1 MYQNL
6 AETLKRKGHRV
17 VVLAGYSVPRNILAK
32 PYSEAIGGLTVY
44 RLPLVPFPRCR
55 PYFESVFPPNLKS
68 VFFLISFLKNTDFNI
83 YHLHGYGHLFI
94 DSAAIMLKIL
104 KKKYFFTS
112 HGFPTTPKKQGG
124 FLNFFYVLYN
134 RFLGRKTLF
143 WSERISCVSYRV
155 AENALICKLKAKTSE
170 IPNGVDEFF
179 LKSRK
184 RVGFKNSGVFKI
196 LSIGRYYQVKGYDCF
211 ISCLGLLK
219 SRLGFENF
227 VYKVVGDDFG
237 EKERL
242 EGMIS
247 KLKLDHEVCLL
258 DRLNRE
264 EVFKL
269 YHESNL
275 YVQPSL
281 FESFGISVLEAMAV
295 GCPPLV
301 SLNCGVADFL
311 KDGYN
316 CFLFSTDQKPL
327 ETAKLLKK
335 IIDDK
340 EKRQKISENAKL
352 STLEFSWDKVTDK
365 YCDFWDGGR

>member
-1 MYQNL
+1 
-6 AETLKRKGHRV
+6 
-17 VVLAGYSVPRNILAK
+17 
-32 PYSEAIGGLTVY
+32 
-44 RLPLVPFPRCR
+44 
-55 PYFESVFPPNLKS
+55 
-68 VFFLISFLKNTDFNI
+68 
-83 YHLHGYGHLFI
+83 
-94 DSAAIMLKIL
+94 
-104 KKKYFFTS
+104 
-112 HGFPTTPKKQGG
+112 
-124 FLNFFYVLYN
+124 
-134 RFLGRKTLF
+134 
-143 WSERISCVSYRV
+143 
-155 AENALICKLKAKTSE
+155 
-170 IPNGVDEFF
+170 
-179 LKSRK
+179 
-184 RVGFKNSGVFKI
+184 
-196 LSIGRYYQVKGYDCF
+196 
-211 ISCLGLLK
+211 LGLLK